1 MEASRADPPA
11 AASAGKAQIVR
22 HSKLIGLAMAACL
35 LGATAELSAEPFVN
49 PKAIP
54 PRATP
59 QRRNAGEGFP
69 PLPLPA
75 TPLRRS
81 EKKRE
86 PSPPALVGLITF
98 SDTSVRK
105 AGADWATTTLDL
117 EEWVRWTNNQLGQR
131 YNEKYTTDFS
141 KFSYDPTELPI
152 LYFTGWKPLPQFD
165 EATLQKLRQYLMDGG
180 TWVVHSNCGRPEF
193 NASFKREIAR
203 LFPDR
208 EMAAIPTDH
217 PIYSSFYPITEMR
230 VRKGKEP
237 WATVKPYLETI
248 NIGSRAAVIFSPID
262 LSCGW
267 DAEANPI
274 EGGVLYNQQDALKM
288 GANITT
294 YCLAEYQYAR
304 FFSHQK
310 VYHQATD
317 ATRDQLVLGQIVH
330 NGDWD
335 ATPHG
340 LPNLLKTIDQS
351 TTLHVQF
358 KRVPVELEKG
368 DVFSFPVLY
377 LSGQRDFRFSDAARK
392 RLREYL
398 DNGGCLVVDCVIGN
412 SEFDTAFRREAKLLY
427 PERALKPLPLD
438 HAIYSLVYDVRQVE
452 YAPLAKQL
460 LPETRVPVLEAIEVD
475 GALPVIYSPLSMS
488 AGWEQLPRS
497 YNKGYADADA
507 LKLGV
512 NVFMYEVSH

>member
-1 MEASRADPPA
+1 MIR
-11 AASAGKAQIVR
+11 IV
-22 HSKLIGLAMAACL
+22 AMAVL
-35 LGATAELSAEPFVN
+35 LGVGGASLMADGFVN
-49 PKAIP
+49 PKANIP
-54 PRATP
+54 PEAKP

-86 PSPPALVGLITF
+86 PSPPALVGTITF
-98 SDTSVRK
+98 
-105 AGADWATTTLDL
+105 ADASLKRTGGSWKTTVIDI
-117 EEWVRWTNNQLGQR
+117 EKWVDWTNSQLGQR
-131 YNEKYTTDFS
+131 YRYVQTNFA

-152 LYFTGWKPLPQFD
+152 LYFTGWETLPEFD
-165 EATLQKLRQYLMDGG
+165 EATIQKLRQYLMDGG

-203 LFPDR
+203 IFPDR
-208 EMAAIPTDH
+208 ELAPIPTDH
-217 PIYSSFYPITEMR
+217 PLYSSFYPITSMN

-237 WATVKPYLETI
+237 WSEMKPYLETI
-248 NIGSRAAVIFSPID
+248 NIGTRAAVIFSPID

-267 DAEANPI
+267 DADAHPI
-274 EGGVLYNQQDALKM
+274 EGGVLYKQADALKL
-288 GANITT
+288 AADITT
-294 YCLAEYQYAR
+294 YCLAEYQYGR

-340 LPNLLKTIDQS
+340 VPNLLKTIDQS

-358 KRVPVELEKG
+358 KRVPVDLEKG
-368 DVFSFPVLY
+368 DVFSFPVLFIA
-377 LSGQRDFRFSDAARK
+377 GQRNFAFTEAARK

-398 DNGGCLVVDCVIGN
+398 DNGGCLIADCAIGA
-412 SEFDTAFRREAKLLY
+412 SEFDIAFRREAKLLY
-427 PERALKPLPLD
+427 PDKPLHALKAD
-438 HAIYSLVYDVRQVE
+438 HPIFSLVYDVRQVE

-460 LPETRVPVLEAIEVD
+460 LPDARTPLLEAVEVD
-475 GALPVIYSPLSMS
+475 GTLPVIYSPLSMS
-488 AGWEQLPRS
+488 AGWEQLPRA